1 MCLPG
6 ALSRSPSRQAG
17 HNQSCGN
24 LLVPHAL
31 LPLAGAGRRP
41 FRAIHVSRSSAQ
53 PIQVCSNLEGLSVH
67 QARGI
72 QISTAAASAAGF
84 AAQCLRSDIV
94 ILDNDVRRLCLAAT
108 LKPFASFKLISV
120 DLIVRPPVG
129 AIGRAVARLKTFL
142 LSRVDK
148 FILYFRNTEGFAR
161 YYGIRSGRTAYVP
174 FKVNGLD
181 QPFWPRAVPP
191 GDHVLCAG
199 RTLRDLET
207 FVAAA
212 GRTGLPA
219 VLLQQPAEIM
229 SDHGTTAWQQSL
241 PPNIELRLHTDG
253 RLESFISAIAA
264 ARIVVIPRF
273 KGDICSTGI
282 STYLVA
288 MALGKAVVI
297 SRGPGAD
304 DVLHNEA
311 IFVEPEN
318 VDDLAAAI
326 SRIWHDDAERE
337 QLGARAKRYAEK
349 LGGTA
354 RLNEDIIRES
364 LCSLPEP
371 SGELAKNC

>member
-1 MCLPG
+1 M
-6 ALSRSPSRQAG
+6 
-17 HNQSCGN
+17 
-24 LLVPHAL
+24 
-31 LPLAGAGRRP
+31 
-41 FRAIHVSRSSAQ
+41 SRSSVR
-53 PIQVCSNLEGLSVH
+53 PIQICSNLEGLSVH
-67 QARGI
+67 QGRGI
-72 QISTAAASAAGF
+72 QISNAAANAAGF
-84 AAQCLRSDIV
+84 AGQCLRSDVV
-94 ILDNDVRRLCLAAT
+94 IMDNDVRRLCFAAA
-108 LKPFASFKLISV
+108 LKPFGSFKLISV

-129 AIGRAVARLKTFL
+129 LLGRAAAKLKSLL

-148 FILYFRNTEGFAR
+148 FVLYFRNTEGFAR
-161 YYGIRSGRTAYVP
+161 YYGIRSDRTAYVP

-229 SDHGTTAWQQSL
+229 SEHGTTAWRQSL

-253 RLESFISAIAA
+253 RLESFVSAIAA
-264 ARIVVIPRF
+264 ARVVVIPRF

-288 MALGKAVVI
+288 MALGKAVII

-311 IFVEPEN
+311 VFVEPEN

-326 SRIWHDDAERE
+326 SRIWHDDTERE

-354 RLNEDIIRES
+354 RLTEDIIRES
-364 LCSLPEP
+364 LCSLPDP
-371 SGELAKNC
+371 SVDWLKTAQRDC